1 MPKINQLDMRFLD
14 ELFEMTGGYV
24 LDFKDRTFAE
34 FFHNDLSIDIDDE
47 KYRRNGT
54 SKGKRLRTLLL
65 IENELV
71 VAKTLRALWDYRDA
85 IRGPFNDQDEQ
96 VQSQTARFFKIVHSM
111 ESAADVSRTDAIE
124 KFAENETLEELV
136 SAIERDIQ
144 ARKPQAALDRL
155 HTYCM
160 KKFAHLLDQKGIAFG
175 KDDPLHNRAGK
186 YIRALEVEGK
196 VRGISLRIMKTSI
209 SIFDSFNATRNDD
222 SFAHDNEI
230 VKTVEAR
237 FIFDA
242 IVNILRFM
250 KGFEANKFGSI

>member
-54 SKGKRLRTLLL
+54 SKGRRLRTLLL

-96 VQSQTARFFKIVHSM
+96 VQSQIARFFKIVHSM
-111 ESAADVSRTDAIE
+111 ESAADV
-124 KFAENETLEELV
+124 
-136 SAIERDIQ
+136 
-144 ARKPQAALDRL
+144 
-155 HTYCM
+155 
-160 KKFAHLLDQKGIAFG
+160 
-175 KDDPLHNRAGK
+175 
-186 YIRALEVEGK
+186 
-196 VRGISLRIMKTSI
+196 
-209 SIFDSFNATRNDD
+209 
-222 SFAHDNEI
+222 
-230 VKTVEAR
+230 
-237 FIFDA
+237 
-242 IVNILRFM
+242 
-250 KGFEANKFGSI
+250 